1 MMINGY
7 MVNDS
12 GLGYPSYVDPLT
24 LIEPAAPKFRLT
36 NQQAAESCGEDE
48 RGHPAKVAGKEVSG
62 LAAHMAYKQDGF
74 YVAAAACYIKK
85 QFDAAGGAAP
95 AAVAVASESK

>member
-1 MMINGY
+1 MMVDGY

-24 LIEPAAPKFRLT
+24 LIEPAAPKFRLNNF
-36 NQQAAESCGEDE
+36 NQPAAGTCGEEE
-48 RGHPAKVAGKEVSG
+48 RGHHAKVAGKEVTG
-62 LAAHMAYKQDGF
+62 LAAHMAYKQDGY

-85 QFDAAGGAAP
+85 QYQAAGGAA
-95 AAVAVASESK
+95 ATGGASE